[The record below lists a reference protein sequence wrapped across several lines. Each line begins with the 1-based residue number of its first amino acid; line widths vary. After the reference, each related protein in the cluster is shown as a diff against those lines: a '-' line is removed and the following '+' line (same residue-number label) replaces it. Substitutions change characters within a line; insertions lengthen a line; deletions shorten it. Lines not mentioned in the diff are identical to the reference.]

1 MLQKGTM
8 DKELEEVMD
17 EETTTRQDRAFFCAK
32 HHLNTWGIRVATNI
46 PFDRVV
52 KKAKKDI
59 LLLTVK
65 MDPCMMQCT
74 VSEDDYVYC
83 TSAIPIETNVTVL
96 STAQKKDLYFRLE
109 MSIYNRINS
118 NGDKTAMIRLDHS
131 SFSTTD
137 DELKF
142 CIEINRD

>member
-1 MLQKGTM
+1 MNN
-8 DKELEEVMD
+8 ELEQEEIMD
-17 EETTTRQDRAFFCAK
+17 EETTTRQDRVYFCAK
-32 HHLNTWGIRVATNI
+32 QYLSTWGVRVATNI
-46 PFDRVV
+46 PFDRVA
-52 KKAKKDI
+52 KKAKKNL

-65 MDPCMMQCT
+65 IEPGMMQCT

-83 TSAIPIETNVTVL
+83 TASIPMETNVTVL

-109 MSIYNRINS
+109 MSIYNRINN
-118 NGDKTAMIRLDHS
+118 NGDSTATIQLDHS

-142 CIEINRD
+142 CIEVNKD

>member
-1 MLQKGTM
+1 MNN
-8 DKELEEVMD
+8 ELEQEEIMD
-17 EETTTRQDRAFFCAK
+17 EETTTRQDRVFFCAK
-32 HHLNTWGIRVATNI
+32 HYLNTWSIRVATNI
-46 PFDRVV
+46 PFDRVA
-52 KKAKKDI
+52 KKAKKDV

-65 MDPCMMQCT
+65 MDPCMMRCT

-109 MSIYNRINS
+109 MSIYSRINN
-118 NGDKTAMIRLDHS
+118 NGDNTAMIRLDHS

>member
-1 MLQKGTM
+1 MNN
-8 DKELEEVMD
+8 ELEQEEIMD
-17 EETTTRQDRAFFCAK
+17 EETTTRQDRVFFCAK

-46 PFDRVV
+46 PFDRVA
-52 KKAKKDI
+52 KKAKKDV

-65 MDPCMMQCT
+65 MDPCMMHCT

-83 TSAIPIETNVTVL
+83 TSVIPIETNVTIL
-96 STAQKKDLYFRLE
+96 STAQKKELYFKLE
-109 MSIYNRINS
+109 MSIYNRINN
-118 NGDKTAMIRLDHS
+118 NGDSTAMIRLDHS

-142 CIEINRD
+142 CVEINRN